1 MDWAAFE
8 NNIIELVSSDAPFGM
23 NFTGPAVAP
32 FTFLEA
38 VIRRNSIRNVDG
50 IVNATGLPGGIQV
63 SSCEGL
69 IQEENILDLL
79 PMQSGQTFFTDCG
92 QTDFFAN
99 QTSAGMLIQG
109 YNRDTSTSVDELSTH
124 VEDSAICAF

>member
-1 MDWAAFE
+1 MGRGIPYDTDIQALNLSNGSYQRSWQMDWAAFE

-69 IQEENILDLL
+69 IQEENIHNWK
-79 PMQSGQTFFTDCG
+79 P
-92 QTDFFAN
+92 
-99 QTSAGMLIQG
+99 
-109 YNRDTSTSVDELSTH
+109 E
-124 VEDSAICAF
+124 